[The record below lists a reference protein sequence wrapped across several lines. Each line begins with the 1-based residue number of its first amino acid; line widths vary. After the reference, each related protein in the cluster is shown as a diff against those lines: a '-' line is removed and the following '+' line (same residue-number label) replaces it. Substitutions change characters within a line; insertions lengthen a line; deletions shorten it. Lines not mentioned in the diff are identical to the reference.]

1 MATIHLDDALEKQST
16 PEVAPMRSFDP
27 AIGPELPME
36 LLVAVEERQTTTSAS
51 KPHRRPQW
59 LHPAIMLRVLA
70 ACSAVMLGAW
80 YLSERLLLVSS
91 LEGVVTAPLV
101 VLRSPINGKVRI
113 EEAIE
118 PAIGVRAGQALFTLI
133 DDQVDERVLA
143 DLQARLSTMDE
154 AEQTVLKRVADLEDL
169 RATLQERSRL
179 HRNATIKRLEAMINE
194 AKAAREGA
202 RAQLT
207 LSQAE
212 LTRVRALTAHG
223 VQSATQQDGAEA
235 GARRAFFEVERLS
248 AVIERIRA
256 ELEATRNGMMIG
268 DGYSDVPYSL
278 QRMDELS
285 IRISELSAERNT
297 LDRTRR
303 ELIARL
309 ASEKEHLDLL
319 RTETVHSPANGL
331 IWSLGVADG
340 ARVSRG
346 DILGEFTDCRYS
358 YVEATLP
365 ERGFDTVHP
374 GALVRVRLSSDTHE
388 LPGIVRSLRGSG
400 ATGTTARAAS
410 IERVGTGL
418 MTVVVEINP
427 EAMTAH
433 PAGACQIGRSA
444 KVLF

>member
-16 PEVAPMRSFDP
+16 PEVAPMPAFDP
-27 AIGPELPME
+27 AISPELPLE
-36 LLVAVEERQTTTSAS
+36 LLVAVEGRQAPTSAP
-51 KPHRRPQW
+51 KPYRRLRW

-70 ACSAVMLGAW
+70 ACSAVVLGAW
-80 YLSERLLLVSS
+80 YLSDRLLLVSS

-101 VLRSPINGKVRI
+101 VLRAPINGKVRI
-113 EEAIE
+113 EEGIE
-118 PAIGVRAGQALFTLI
+118 PAASARAGQALFTMI
-133 DDQVDERVLA
+133 DDQVDERMLA
-143 DLQARLSTMDE
+143 DLRARLNTMDE
-154 AEQTVLKRVADLEDL
+154 AEQAVLKRVADLEDL
-169 RATLQERSRL
+169 RASLQERSGL
-179 HRNATIKRLEAMINE
+179 HRNATIKRLEAMISE
-194 AKAAREGA
+194 GKAAQEGA

-207 LSQAE
+207 LSRTE
-212 LTRVRALTAHG
+212 LARVRALTAHG
-223 VQSATQQDGAEA
+223 VQSITRLDEAEA
-235 GARRAFFEVERLS
+235 GTRRAFFEVERLS

-256 ELEATRNGMMIG
+256 ELDAAHIGMMIG

-285 IRISELSAERNT
+285 IRISELRAERDT
-297 LDRTRR
+297 LNRTRR
-303 ELIARL
+303 ELTARL
-309 ASEKEHLDLL
+309 ASEKEYLDLL
-319 RTETVHSPANGL
+319 RTEIVHSPANGL

-340 ARVSRG
+340 TRVSRG

-374 GALVRVRLSSDTHE
+374 GALVRVRLSSGTTD

-400 ATGTTARAAS
+400 AAGTTARAAS

-427 EAMTAH
+427 EAMAAH